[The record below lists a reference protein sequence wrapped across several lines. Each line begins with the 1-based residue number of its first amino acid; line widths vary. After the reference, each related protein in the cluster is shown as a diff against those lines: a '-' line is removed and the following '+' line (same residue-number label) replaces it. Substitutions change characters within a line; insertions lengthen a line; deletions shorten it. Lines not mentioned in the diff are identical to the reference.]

1 VTAATVK
8 RLDPTQVELEISI
21 SDEELDAARER
32 AFRQLVRN
40 AKIPGF
46 RPGKAPRKV
55 FEAAYGTDLIQERAM
70 EAVVPDAYSRA
81 LRENELD
88 PVDQPQMEL
97 LPEEEG
103 QPLRLRATVSVR
115 PEIVLGE
122 YKGVALEGPALAVGE
137 AEIDRSLEAL
147 QRDAVTYVPVERPAQ
162 LGDMATLDYEGRVDG
177 VAFEGGKAEQ
187 QPTELVAERFI
198 PGFADG
204 IVGMSAGEHKAIEAT
219 FPDEYSNTE
228 LAGKKAVFEVTLHE
242 VKVPEYP
249 PVGDEFA
256 KRFHPEGG
264 LPELRDDLR
273 GRLETTAKTR
283 SRRVLTGALVEKLVG
298 THAFDLPAVMV
309 ERETAALLVEAK
321 DYVARAG
328 LDWNAYLAGQN
339 KTEDELRADYV
350 GEAERRVK
358 STLLLEAIAK
368 AEKIEANQT
377 DVENEIASL
386 SRQYGQPR
394 QAILEM
400 LQPNFNALVD
410 GIVRSKTIE
419 FLLDHAKIT
428 ESASAAE
435 TPGSEAAASEETNA
449 APAQS

>member
-1 VTAATVK
+1 
-8 RLDPTQVELEISI
+8 
-21 SDEELDAARER
+21 
-32 AFRQLVRN
+32 
-40 AKIPGF
+40 
-46 RPGKAPRKV
+46 
-55 FEAAYGTDLIQERAM
+55 
-70 EAVVPDAYSRA
+70 
-81 LRENELD
+81 
-88 PVDQPQMEL
+88 
-97 LPEEEG
+97 
-103 QPLRLRATVSVR
+103 
-115 PEIVLGE
+115 
-122 YKGVALEGPALAVGE
+122 
-137 AEIDRSLEAL
+137 
-147 QRDAVTYVPVERPAQ
+147 
-162 LGDMATLDYEGRVDG
+162 MATLDYEGRVDG
-177 VAFEGGKAEQ
+177 VPFEGGKAEQ

-228 LAGKKAVFEVTLHE
+228 LAGKKAVFEVTLHD

-249 PVGDEFA
+249 AVDDEFA

-264 LPELRDDLR
+264 LAELREDLR
-273 GRLETTAKTR
+273 GRLETTAKAR

-298 THAFDLPAVMV
+298 SHEFDLPAVMV

-328 LDWNAYLAGQN
+328 LDWDAYLAGQN

-350 GEAERRVK
+350 SEAERRVK

-428 ESASAAE
+428 ESAVVAE
-435 TPGSEAAASEETNA
+435 TPGGEPGEAEETNA
-449 APAQS
+449 TPAQS